1 MRAAKFDCLVI
12 YSICEQY
19 HRCWVV
25 ICLKKQLSINS
36 VSYVRVNGKLTDT
49 KELSPEQQLRLATW
63 LKAELLNKLFEG
75 RARFYTSE

>member
-1 MRAAKFDCLVI
+1 M
-12 YSICEQY
+12 
-19 HRCWVV
+19 
-25 ICLKKQLSINS
+25 KKQLSINS